1 MEKQTNIPV
10 TYAFFETYITSGDY
24 MAIKIFIDQGHNPS
38 GPNTG
43 AEGNGLREQ
52 DITYIVGRYLY
63 NLLINNGNFEVRLSR
78 NTPTE
83 VLGTSNSTSLRER
96 VRRANEWPADYFIS
110 IHVNGSTNPS
120 ANGTEGYVYATE
132 TQSYYLAE
140 HMVNAIVNR
149 MGTQKRGVFARPSL
163 YVLRRTAMPAV
174 LMELAYISNASD
186 AEKLRD
192 DPYGFAYAMYEG
204 ILVYFGL

>member
-1 MEKQTNIPV
+1 
-10 TYAFFETYITSGDY
+10 

-63 NLLINNGNFEVRLSR
+63 DLLVSNGNFEVRLSR

-83 VLGTSNSTSLRER
+83 VLGTSNLTSLQTR
-96 VRRANEWPADYFIS
+96 VNMANEWDADYFIS

-120 ANGTEGYVYATE
+120 ANGTEAYVYADE
-132 TQSYYLAE
+132 TQSYYLADS
-140 HMVNAIVNR
+140 MVNAIVRR
-149 MGTQKRGVFARPSL
+149 MGTVKRGVFARPSL
-163 YVLRRTAMPAV
+163 YVLRRTDMPAV

-186 AEKLRD
+186 AQKLRD
-192 DPYGFAYAMYEG
+192 DPYGFAYAMYTG
-204 ILVYFGL
+204 ILSYFNL

>member
-1 MEKQTNIPV
+1 
-10 TYAFFETYITSGDY
+10 

-63 NLLINNGNFEVRLSR
+63 DLLIQNGNFEVRLSR

-83 VLGTSNSTSLRER
+83 VLGTSNLTSLQER
-96 VRRANEWPADYFIS
+96 VRRANTWDADYFIS

-120 ANGTEGYVYATE
+120 ANGTEAYVYAEE

-140 HMVNAIVNR
+140 HMVNAIVER
-149 MGTQKRGVFARPSL
+149 MGTRKRGVFARPSL
-163 YVLRRTAMPAV
+163 YVLRRTSMPAV
-174 LMELAYISNASD
+174 LVELAYISNPED
-186 AEKLRD
+186 AAKLRD
-192 DPYGFAYAMYEG
+192 DPYGFAYAMYTG
-204 ILVYFGL
+204 ILRYFGL